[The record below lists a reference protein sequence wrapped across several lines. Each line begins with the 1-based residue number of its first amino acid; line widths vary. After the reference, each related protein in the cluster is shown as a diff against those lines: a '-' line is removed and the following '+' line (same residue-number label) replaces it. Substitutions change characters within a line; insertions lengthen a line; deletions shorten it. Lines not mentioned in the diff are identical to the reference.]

1 MAYFNEQALAAHE
14 AWLHK
19 MQALSYKLLSL
30 GHRS

>member
-19 MQALSYKLLSL
+19 MQAPSYKLLFL
-30 GHRS
+30 GHHS